1 MKKVNLIS
9 KKIMS
14 AGLAASLL
22 VTSLGNTSCFAE
34 NPKPAQSVSTQQNNE
49 KSGNIKATVKV
60 QVINNSDKSKKES
73 SEKKVVPVKD
83 KNESKK
89 SLKKAFDITKRG
101 LISAFLIYA
110 CYKNGKDIV
119 NCSKECWNFILEN
132 KENFKAI
139 LNGGVTAIKGLG
151 NTITGFAKLIWEMI
165 SFAAKHTEASKNI
178 LATVGTYGIY
188 NSLKNKINNFINKKD
203 NKAEN
208 TFKIEGIFKK
218 K

>member
-14 AGLAASLL
+14 AGLAVSLL
-22 VTSLGNTSCFAE
+22 VTSLGNTSCFAYE
-34 NPKPAQSVSTQQNNE
+34 PKPSQSVSTQQNNG
-49 KSGNIKATVKV
+49 KSGNIKATLNV

-73 SEKKVVPVKD
+73 SEKKVVPAKD

-110 CYKNGKDIV
+110 CYKNGK
-119 NCSKECWNFILEN
+119 ECWNFILEN

-139 LNGGVTAIKGLG
+139 LNCGVTAIKGLG

-178 LATVGTYGIY
+178 LATVGTYSIY

-203 NKAEN
+203 NKAKAPKEN
-208 TFKIEGIFKK
+208 TFKFEGILKK
-218 K
+218 N